1 LVLTGGT
8 AVEWYGWQV
17 RRPGSPADDAWH
29 EDLKAAQI
37 RRIAPAE
44 DGASVDA
51 IIFLCHHL
59 RLRRLLG
66 AANLPAA
73 LLSVERGGVIV
84 ACFCLLICGK

>member
-1 LVLTGGT
+1 MVRLAG
-8 AVEWYGWQV
+8 